1 MRNDFSTLDI
11 VKALSIPRER
21 LRDWMNNGFVV
32 PTIKS
37 EGQGTKAIFTRNDIY
52 LVALF
57 VDLLK
62 KGFKRYRASD
72 LIKKASGAFK
82 RNGSKSPAFIIIYF
96 MKNQKDTIL
105 AELIYDPVTRW
116 DKIDLRWGGRISS
129 AVTKEDEKMT
139 LHSNDIL
146 TKDDRQMLTS
156 TREWENIHVV
166 NFKNLKQKVD
176 LDLSAFG

>member
-52 LVALF
+52 LVAFF

>member
-1 MRNDFSTLDI
+1 MVYNPPFIPLEVIFMRNDFSTLDI

-96 MKNQKDTIL
+96 INFDFGSTPITI
-105 AELIYDPVTRW
+105 R
-116 DKIDLRWGGRISS
+116 G
-129 AVTKEDEKMT
+129 
-139 LHSNDIL
+139 
-146 TKDDRQMLTS
+146 
-156 TREWENIHVV
+156 ENVWI
-166 NFKNLKQKVD
+166 FI
-176 LDLSAFG
+176 F